1 MSEKLKPCPFCGEKT
16 NVGVLSGHNDYE
28 QVFCPNCGASNVWGA
43 DAVKRWNN
51 RNEIKRCP
59 ICGAKAHSHE
69 AYDRTWVMQCS
80 RCYLTTPN
88 KPTREEAIGFWNRR
102 VSYE

>member
-1 MSEKLKPCPFCGEKT
+1 MTEKLKPCPFCGKE
-16 NVGVLSGHNDYE
+16 VVLHVSLTYANYF

-43 DAVKRWNN
+43 DAIKRWD
-51 RNEIKRCP
+51 RRSEIKRCP

-69 AYDRTWVMQCS
+69 AYDRTWVVQCS

-102 VSYE
+102 VNND